1 MRQLWR
7 HRAEREAEDADGA
20 RDVEAEG
27 PGRGVRDGA
36 EGVEGAAQA
45 QETGNNNK
53 ALNDFQ
59 GYGYVQ
65 YKGPFTNDVS

>member
-1 MRQLWR
+1 MNKFWPCSV
-7 HRAEREAEDADGA
+7 EREAEDADGA

-45 QETGNNNK
+45 QETGNQ
-53 ALNDFQ
+53 ALKDFM

-65 YKGPFTNDVS
+65 ESRRPLL